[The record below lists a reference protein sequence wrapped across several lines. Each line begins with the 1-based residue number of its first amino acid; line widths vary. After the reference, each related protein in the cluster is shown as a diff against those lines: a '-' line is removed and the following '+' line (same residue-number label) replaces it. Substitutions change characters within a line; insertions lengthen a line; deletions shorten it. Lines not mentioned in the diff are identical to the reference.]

1 MRETGGVDD
10 SRVVLIGKPGCHLCD
25 DARVVIDQ
33 VCGDLGIPWAEKS
46 ILDDPDLADLYSEQI
61 PVTLVDGEVH
71 DFWRVDPERLKGA
84 LIR

>member
-1 MRETGGVDD
+1 MRFLPYKTRPI
-10 SRVVLIGKPGCHLCD
+10 SKTIQT
-25 DARVVIDQ
+25 A
-33 VCGDLGIPWAEKS
+33 AS
-46 ILDDPDLADLYSEQI
+46 TPDISEQI

>member
-10 SRVVLIGKPGCHLCD
+10 SRVVLIGKPRCHLCD